1 MMTQESKRTLPYTI
15 DWLSNL
21 IAEDQVFE
29 IRGLGQHKYS
39 GFFDYAHIKDAAVAA
54 LNLSDQKNRS
64 GQWECHGVYWTLNP
78 LDPSVLSRRANR
90 IAYVGKDFATARDA
104 DVIRRRWILVDC
116 DPVRT
121 AGVSSAEDELV
132 AAFDMICD
140 VREHLRTWFTVDP
153 VWCESGNGFHLLYRV
168 DMPNDD
174 AATKTVKDLLRYLAD
189 RFDTARAKIDTS
201 VFNAGR
207 ICKLYGTVSRKGD
220 STVDRPH
227 RRAGVSERR
236 HAGAEGRFILECE
249 QN

>member
-1 MMTQESKRTLPYTI
+1 MTQESKRTLPYTV

-29 IRGLGQHKYS
+29 IRGLGQRKYS
-39 GFFDYAHIKDAAVAA
+39 GFFDHAHINEAAIAA
-54 LNLSDQKNRS
+54 LSLSDQIGRD

-90 IAYVGKDFATARDA
+90 VSTVGKDFALARDS

-121 AGVSSAEDELV
+121 AGVSSAGDELL
-132 AAFDMICD
+132 AAFNLIMD
-140 VREHLRTWFTVDP
+140 VREHLRTWFPMDP
-153 VWCESGNGFHLLYRV
+153 IFSESGNGFHLLYRV

-174 AATKTVKDLLRYLAD
+174 ASTKVVRDLLRYLAD
-189 RFDTARAKIDTS
+189 RFDTERAKIDTS

-227 RRAGVSERR
+227 RRAGVSEVS
-236 HAGAEGRFILECE
+236 E
-249 QN
+249 